1 MFSALVVCLIICQMR
16 SFQQELDNLTMTVL
30 PIGVFPILF
39 KNVCFTNES
48 EEFINWLFVAHVYNF
63 DINCN
68 TWIFVENYKFPITVS
83 WTYNKNIFRC
93 NFYFVLT
100 FFFVIQNVSKLFLAI
115 AISASRRWLF
125 CRVKE
130 KHKPLTN

>member
-48 EEFINWLFVAHVYNF
+48 EEFIN
-63 DINCN
+63 
-68 TWIFVENYKFPITVS
+68 
-83 WTYNKNIFRC
+83 
-93 NFYFVLT
+93 
-100 FFFVIQNVSKLFLAI
+100 
-115 AISASRRWLF
+115 
-125 CRVKE
+125 
-130 KHKPLTN
+130 